1 MCKICNVHFFFVL
14 NQENTFLVKSGQ
26 QNQNCQLKQK
36 FGTRTNLNMRNSMII
51 FTFSVFGHKYLSL
64 ANLVWK
70 FKIVCSK

>member
-14 NQENTFLVKSGQ
+14 NQENTFFVKSGQ

-51 FTFSVFGHKYLSL
+51 FTFSVFGHKYLSR
-64 ANLVWK
+64 ANLVGK